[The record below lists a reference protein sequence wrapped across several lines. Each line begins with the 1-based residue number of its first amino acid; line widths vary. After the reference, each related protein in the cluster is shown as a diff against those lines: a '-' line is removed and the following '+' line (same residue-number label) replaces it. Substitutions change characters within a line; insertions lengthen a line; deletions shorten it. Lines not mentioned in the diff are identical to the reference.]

1 MLHISVIGTT
11 TAVVCLWSVSRFLR
25 WCLYKLGAA
34 KVFVVT
40 GRQATHRLVEA
51 FARNGRCQNA
61 ATAAAA
67 GVDDERRVLLDRA
80 AAAATTFPTRIEFD
94 DDSIN
99 I

>member
-11 TAVVCLWSVSRFLR
+11 TAVVVCLWSVSRFLR
-25 WCLYKLGAA
+25 WCLYKFAGAA
-34 KVFVVT
+34 AAEVFVVT
-40 GRQATHRLVEA
+40 GNGSSRQHLEA

-61 ATAAAA
+61 AAAA
-67 GVDDERRVLLDRA
+67 GVDDERRVFLDRA
-80 AAAATTFPTRIEFD
+80 AAATSARIEFD